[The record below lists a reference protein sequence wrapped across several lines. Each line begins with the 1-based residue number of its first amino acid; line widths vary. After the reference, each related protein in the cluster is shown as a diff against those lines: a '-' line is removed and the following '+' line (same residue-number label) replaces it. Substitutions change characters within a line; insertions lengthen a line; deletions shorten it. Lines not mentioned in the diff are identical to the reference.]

1 MEKNLP
7 ANARDLEVGSIPGSG
22 RSTGRGH
29 GNLLQY
35 SRLKKPLDRGDWWA
49 IVHRV
54 TESDMTVSSV
64 QFSCSVVSDSLRS
77 HGLQHV
83 RPLCPSLIPRVYPNS
98 CLLSRWCH
106 PTISSSVVLFSS
118 CLQTFPAS
126 GYFLV
131 SQFFATGGESIG
143 ASASVL
149 PMNIQC
155 WFASGLDGL
164 IL

>member
-54 TESDMTVSSV
+54 TESDMTEV
-64 QFSCSVVSDSLRS
+64 
-77 HGLQHV
+77 
-83 RPLCPSLIPRVYPNS
+83 
-98 CLLSRWCH
+98 
-106 PTISSSVVLFSS
+106 T
-118 CLQTFPAS
+118 
-126 GYFLV
+126 
-131 SQFFATGGESIG
+131 
-143 ASASVL
+143 
-149 PMNIQC
+149 
-155 WFASGLDGL
+155 
-164 IL
+164 